1 MCTIMD
7 LKQLQLSLQSPH
19 LAPIELWDPAFCGDI
34 PIRIDRHGVW
44 FYLDSKIQ
52 RPELVQLFA
61 SVLTRQQ
68 QEYFL
73 LTPVEKVRI
82 QVEDAAFVIVAIEQK
97 TGDTP
102 TLVATTNLAD
112 QVLITA
118 EYPLFLQPQPDGQ
131 LLPYLRLWR
140 GLTAKFSRAAYY
152 QLVDLALPIQNK
164 GKTTLHIYSAGESFE
179 LGSLD

>member
-1 MCTIMD
+1 MD
-7 LKQLQLSLQSPH
+7 LKQLQLSLQSPY

-34 PIRIDRHGVW
+34 PIRIDRHGGW

-97 TGDTP
+97 TGETP

-164 GKTTLHIYSAGESFE
+164 GKTTLHIYSAGENFE

>member
-1 MCTIMD
+1 MD
-7 LKQLQLSLQSPH
+7 LKQLQLSLLQPH

-34 PIRIDRHGVW
+34 PIRIDRQGDWH
-44 FYLDSKIQ
+44 YMDSKIQ

-82 QVEDAAFVIVAIEQK
+82 QVDDAAFMVVAIEHQNSAN
-97 TGDTP
+97 P
-102 TLVATTNLAD
+102 MLIATTNLG
-112 QVLITA
+112 QRLLIGA
-118 EYPLFLQPQPDGQ
+118 EYPLVLQAQQDGQ

-140 GLTAKFSRAAYY
+140 GLTAKFSRSTYY
-152 QLVDLALPIQNK
+152 QLVDFSEVAQCNGTSHLQVSSDGINF
-164 GKTTLHIYSAGESFE
+164 TLGT
-179 LGSLD
+179 LD

>member
-1 MCTIMD
+1 MD
-7 LKQLQLSLQSPH
+7 LKQLQLSLKQPH

-34 PIRIDRHGVW
+34 PIRIDRHGDW

-82 QVEDAAFVIVAIEQK
+82 QVEDAAFMIVALEQQQ
-97 TGDTP
+97 GADT
-102 TLVATTNLAD
+102 LLIATTNLG
-112 QVLITA
+112 QELLIGA
-118 EYPLFLQPQPDGQ
+118 EHPLFLQAQQDGQ
-131 LLPYLRLWR
+131 LLPYLKLWR
-140 GLTAKFSRAAYY
+140 GLTAKFSRSAYY
-152 QLVDLALPIQNK
+152 QLVDLALPVQVK
-164 GKTTLHIYSAGESFE
+164 GKASLQVSSAGLSFE
-179 LGSLD
+179 LGELD

>member
-1 MCTIMD
+1 MD
-7 LKQLQLSLQSPH
+7 LKQLQLSLQQPH
-19 LAPIELWDPAFCGDI
+19 LAPVELWDPAFCGDI
-34 PIRIDRHGVW
+34 PIRIDRQGFW
-44 FYLDSKIQ
+44 FYLDSKIL
-52 RPELVQLFA
+52 RPELIQLFA

-82 QVEDAAFVIVAIEQK
+82 QVEDAAFVIVAIELQ

-102 TLVATTNLAD
+102 VLIATTNLGE

-118 EYPLFLQPQPDGQ
+118 EYPLFLQAQPDGQ
-131 LLPYLRLWR
+131 CLPYLQLWR

-152 QLVDLALPIQNK
+152 QLVDLALPVQVEGNTKLQID
-164 GKTTLHIYSAGESFE
+164 SAGMSFE
-179 LGSLD
+179 LGTLD